1 MRKLLI
7 ATVVGLVVTPSS
19 ALAQQPPTQQ
29 LNPAQTCRA
38 LQETN
43 QAAFAQMFWTGS
55 NAFGKC
61 VSSVARTRAQTPG
74 QPGTRAQTNP
84 ARTCRALRAA
94 NQAAFAQMFGTGSN
108 AFGKCVSTVAK
119 TRGGG
124 QTP

>member
-1 MRKLLI
+1 MRKFLI
-7 ATVVGLVVTPSS
+7 ATVVGLVVTPS

-29 LNPAQTCRA
+29 MNPAQTCRA
-38 LQETN
+38 LQQTN
-43 QAAFAQMFWTGS
+43 QAGFALMFGTAS

-61 VSSVARTRAQTPG
+61 VSTVARTRAQTPG

-84 ARTCRALRAA
+84 ARTCRALRAT
-94 NQAAFAQMFGTGSN
+94 NQAGFALMFGTGSN

>member
-7 ATVVGLVVTPSS
+7 ATVVGLVVTPS

-29 LNPAQTCRA
+29 MNPAQTCRA
-38 LQETN
+38 LQQTD
-43 QAAFAQMFWTGS
+43 QAAFAQMFGERR

-61 VSSVARTRAQTPG
+61 VSTVARTRARTPG
-74 QPGTRAQTNP
+74 QPGARAQTNP
-84 ARTCRALRAA
+84 ARTCRALRQTNRAG
-94 NQAAFAQMFGTGSN
+94 FEQMFGTGSN